1 MNTQRKESV
10 SRITV
15 HNPDLK
21 RRKICSSNVHESLD
35 DFYTRFFNLF
45 SLRKPKKREK
55 NIEKYQLRFPIFVL
69 GAQVLVTAFAAA
81 GCADRIA
88 GVAMHTYLYVE

>member
-1 MNTQRKESV
+1 MKVLGTFLPVFILKFVFFKKTKKE
-10 SRITV
+10 
-15 HNPDLK
+15 
-21 RRKICSSNVHESLD
+21 
-35 DFYTRFFNLF
+35 
-45 SLRKPKKREK
+45 RE
-55 NIEKYQLRFPIFVL
+55 NIEKYQLRFSLFVL